1 MNKSID
7 VMYSKEEAKQ
17 IRVEFWEQFRDFT
30 NRRRKNKGR
39 TGKWILDKTGIN
51 ALNLKFHF
59 DKNEAIVGI
68 DIETR
73 NMERR
78 LEMYEKLEGLRNQV
92 NQALGEKTRWELE
105 YVRENNKPISRVFVS
120 IQDVSIFDRSTWNR
134 VNMFF
139 FDRMTAL
146 EDVFNEYRDY
156 LRYG

>member
-1 MNKSID
+1 
-7 VMYSKEEAKQ
+7 MYSKEEAKQ

-59 DKNEAIVGI
+59 DTKEALVGI

-73 NMERR
+73 NVERR
-78 LEMYEKLEGLRNQV
+78 IEMYEKLEGLRNQI

-105 YVRENNKPISRVFVS
+105 YVRENDKPISRVCVS
-120 IQDVSIFDRSTWNR
+120 IRDVSIFDRTTWNR

-156 LRYG
+156 LRYT

>member
-1 MNKSID
+1 
-7 VMYSKEEAKQ
+7 MYSKEEAKQ